1 MLQGLICILLFVAI
15 VIHFLLVT
23 ICLFGHLVIV
33 SFASAIGL
41 SVVTNRYTLH
51 NSSELLSVGVL
62 LRPLAALGIVQAS
75 LTLLSFA
82 QGFLG
87 VHPISGDCKERVTLC
102 SGFSGEK
109 RPEWVI
115 RAKP

>member
-33 SFASAIGL
+33 SVASVIGL

-51 NSSELLSVGVL
+51 NSSELLSVG
-62 LRPLAALGIVQAS
+62 
-75 LTLLSFA
+75 
-82 QGFLG
+82 FLG
-87 VHPISGDCKERVTLC
+87 VQPISGDCKERVTLC
-102 SGFSGEK
+102 SGCSEEK

>member
-15 VIHFLLVT
+15 VILFF
-23 ICLFGHLVIV
+23 IGYNLFGHLVIV

-41 SVVTNRYTLH
+41 SVVTNRYTPH
-51 NSSELLSVGVL
+51 NSSELLSVGLL
-62 LRPLAALGIVQAS
+62 LRPLAALGIVQAN

-87 VHPISGDCKERVTLC
+87 VQPISGDCKERVTLC